1 MEAFKA
7 TMVSLAGDAAATEAL
22 LNKQFAAIDSN
33 SDGNIDRAEIIA
45 FYLAHF
51 AGSEQ
56 AQAEE
61 AADKLIKILDKDGD
75 NQISKDEYIKGMFL
89 LQAAAAAGHWA
100 CFSL

>member
-22 LNKQFAAIDSN
+22 LNKQFAAIDTN
-33 SDGNIDRAEIIA
+33 SDGNIDRAEIIS

-56 AQAEE
+56 ATAEE
-61 AADKLIKILDKDGD
+61 AADKLIKVLDKDGD
-75 NQISKDEYIKGMFL
+75 NQISKDEYI
-89 LQAAAAAGHWA
+89 
-100 CFSL
+100 